1 MSEQNRSELKDDL
14 VYALIYGGGAAV
26 KYGIFA
32 AAIAAH
38 LIHPAAARGIK
49 NATRNATKAQLDSM
63 WRRYQETGKV
73 SSIFDE
79 L

>member
-1 MSEQNRSELKDDL
+1 MSQNRSELKDNL
-14 VYALIYGGGAAV
+14 VYALIYGGGAVV

-49 NATRNATKAQLDSM
+49 NATRNASRSQLDRM
-63 WRRYQETGKV
+63 WSRYKETGEV

>member
-1 MSEQNRSELKDDL
+1 MSEQRNELKDKA
-14 VYALIYGGGAAV
+14 VYALIYGGGAAI

-49 NATRNATKAQLDSM
+49 NATRNATKMQLDQM
-63 WRRYQETGKV
+63 WNEYKRTGKI
-73 SSIFDE
+73 SSIFDV